1 MTGLRLILA
10 ISPDFALSDIGFL
23 STIMGG
29 TVCWFSRILLVF
41 SLLRPVWFELF
52 SPDMDSVIELTRSFV
67 VDWVFL
73 EGANDMTFRS

>member
-29 TVCWFSRILLVF
+29 TVCWFSRMLLVF
-41 SLLRPVWFELF
+41 NLDRVELF